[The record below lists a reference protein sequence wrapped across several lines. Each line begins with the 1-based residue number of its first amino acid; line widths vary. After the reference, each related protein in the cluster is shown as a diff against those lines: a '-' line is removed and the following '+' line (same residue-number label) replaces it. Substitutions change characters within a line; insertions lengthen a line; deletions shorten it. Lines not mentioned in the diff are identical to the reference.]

1 MAMDL
6 QSPNDDIV
14 QQRTLASMEEKLL
27 KSRQRRSHPEPHT
40 ICPFPDSLIKV
51 HDEIRWPQLTSF
63 GPCRHRTHRFRPFE
77 DRKWDLLDEFLTRTE
92 KNWQFYYE
100 RLMNSTDQ
108 IKRCYSEEVDKPADD
123 HELVKMMLLD
133 GSFMVELFLQY
144 EEGKDFT
151 PPPTWSVQTLIADLL
166 KLENQL
172 PFFVL
177 ENLFELSTVGP
188 PIRSLSYLALR
199 FLSQAFRKSPEM
211 VKAQVRKPKH
221 LLDLFR
227 RSLLPATN
235 LDEDSHLSKHDRP
248 MHPIQSV
255 KHLRTAGISVRQRT
269 AKSLLEIDFKK
280 FQIPPLALKIP
291 PLAIDDFTNAILVNC
306 VAVEQCFTDE
316 SKHFT
321 AYVYFMSCLMKE
333 PEDVGY
339 LRSADIIN
347 GFSRDEESFINML
360 NGIGTKVGSTLRECY
375 LCKQFREI
383 HCYYN
388 SYWASISRSFFQ
400 YDHIML
406 YCSLLQI
413 IVSIVGWRVSGN

>member
-1 MAMDL
+1 M
-6 QSPNDDIV
+6 
-14 QQRTLASMEEKLL
+14 R
-27 KSRQRRSHPEPHT
+27 SRQQRSHPEIHT
-40 ICPFPDSLIKV
+40 ICLFPDSYLDV
-51 HDEIRWPQLTSF
+51 HNEIRRPQLASF
-63 GPCRHRTHRFRPFE
+63 GPCRHLTPSLLPFE
-77 DRKWDLLDEFLTRTE
+77 DCKRDLLYAFLTRTE
-92 KNWQFYYE
+92 RDFQFYCE
-100 RLMNSTDQ
+100 KLKTLKDQ
-108 IKRCYSEEVDKPADD
+108 IKGCYSKEVAMPNNDQ
-123 HELVKMMLLD
+123 ELVEMMLLD

-151 PPPTWSVQTLIADLL
+151 PPFRWPVQTLIADLL

-177 ENLFELSTVGP
+177 EKLFELSTAGP

-199 FLSQAFRKSPEM
+199 FLSQAFCKSPEM
-211 VKAQVRKPKH
+211 VKAQVRDPKH

-227 RSLLPATN
+227 RSLLPPTN

-248 MHPIQSV
+248 VYLIQSV
-255 KHLRTAGISVRQRT
+255 KYLRSAGISVRQKA

-291 PLAIDDFTNAILVNC
+291 PLAFDDFTNAIMVNC
-306 VAVEQCFTDE
+306 VAMEQCFNNE

-321 AYVYFMSCLMKE
+321 AYVCFMSCLMKQ
-333 PEDVGY
+333 PEDVRY

-347 GFSRDEESFINML
+347 GISRDEESFINML
-360 NGIGTKVGSTLRECY
+360 NGIGTKVSATLRGCY

-388 SYWASISRSFFQ
+388 SCWASISRSFFQ
-400 YDHIML
+400 YNHIML
-406 YCSLLQI
+406 FCSLLQI
-413 IVSIVGWRVSGN
+413 VVSIVGWRVSGN

>member
-1 MAMDL
+1 
-6 QSPNDDIV
+6 
-14 QQRTLASMEEKLL
+14 
-27 KSRQRRSHPEPHT
+27 
-40 ICPFPDSLIKV
+40 
-51 HDEIRWPQLTSF
+51 
-63 GPCRHRTHRFRPFE
+63 
-77 DRKWDLLDEFLTRTE
+77 
-92 KNWQFYYE
+92 
-100 RLMNSTDQ
+100 
-108 IKRCYSEEVDKPADD
+108 
-123 HELVKMMLLD
+123 MMLLD

-151 PPPTWSVQTLIADLL
+151 PPPPWSVQTLIADLL

-235 LDEDSHLSKHDRP
+235 LDEDSHLSKHYRP

-321 AYVYFMSCLMKE
+321 AYVCFMSCLMKQ

-360 NGIGTKVGSTLRECY
+360 NGIGTNVGSTLRECY

-400 YDHIML
+400 YNHIML